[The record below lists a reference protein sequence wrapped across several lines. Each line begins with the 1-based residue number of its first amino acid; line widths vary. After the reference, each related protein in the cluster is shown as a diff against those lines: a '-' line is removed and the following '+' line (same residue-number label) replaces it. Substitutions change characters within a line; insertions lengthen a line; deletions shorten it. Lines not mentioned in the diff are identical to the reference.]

1 MKHIKNMHEQKRRS
15 LLLGLTLAATLG
27 AAPFVAQAQNTAAW
41 VPVKPIKMIVP
52 YPPGGGSDV
61 ITRIVVSALGDKL
74 GQPVI
79 IENKAGANGSIATE
93 FVFNAEPD
101 GYTLLMSSADTYS
114 MYPALYPNTKF
125 VSSQFVPIAPAA
137 EVNFVLMGR
146 PGLPAKTLPELIALA
161 KKQKLTYSSW
171 GNGSAGHIA
180 MSQFLLVTKT
190 EMLHVPY
197 QGAAPAAQA
206 AMADQVDFAMV
217 PAPMAGGF
225 KSKMIPFGVAS
236 KKRIDLIKEIPTL
249 TEIGAEVSAPSWV
262 GILAPPKTPQNVVNT
277 LAKAFIETMK
287 NPEVAKKLN
296 DAGLVPLYGTTSEFA
311 DYITKDFAFWG
322 NLIRAAGIKVDN

>member
-1 MKHIKNMHEQKRRS
+1 MKHIKNIHEQKRRN
-15 LLLGLTLAATLG
+15 LLLGLALTATLG
-27 AAPFVAQAQNTAAW
+27 AAPIVAQAQSAAAW
-41 VPVKPIKMIVP
+41 VPTKPIKMIVP

-93 FVFNAEPD
+93 YVFNAEPD

-114 MYPALYPNTKF
+114 MYPALYPNAKF
-125 VSSQFVPIAPAA
+125 VSSKFVPIAPAA

-161 KKQKLTYSSW
+161 KKQKLTYSTW

-190 EMLHVPY
+190 DMLHVPY

-217 PAPMAGGF
+217 PAPMAASF
-225 KSKMIPFGVAS
+225 RTKMIPFGIAS

-249 TEIGAEVSAPSWV
+249 TEVGAEVSAPSWV
-262 GILAPPKTPQNVVNT
+262 GILAPPKTPQNVVDT
-277 LAKAFIETMK
+277 LSKAFIETMK

-296 DAGLVPLYGTTSEFA
+296 DAGLVPLYGSTKEFA
-311 DYITKDFAFWG
+311 QYITDDYAFWG